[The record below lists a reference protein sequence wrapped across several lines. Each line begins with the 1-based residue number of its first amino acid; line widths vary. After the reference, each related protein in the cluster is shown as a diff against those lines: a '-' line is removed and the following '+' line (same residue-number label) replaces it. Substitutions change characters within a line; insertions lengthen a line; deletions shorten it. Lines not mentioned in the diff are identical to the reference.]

1 MASLSIAFKESGY
14 SLSELVVALTQ
25 TDAFRYR
32 PVTVTEAP

>member
-1 MASLSIAFKESGY
+1 MAALSVAFKESGY

-32 PVTVTEAP
+32 PVITPERQ